1 MTDVIMAPLEVSLA
15 KSCQIKEG
23 KYLNERVPSL
33 KLITYLEFTLI
44 MLTIPL
50 AAIDINGEKAGV
62 IARNVDMLLL
72 IGLGVLLSVALY
84 FIVEKMITN
93 RVQLLESKQD
103 AMAKS
108 LEYLTKRMDI
118 MFEMITSMQIS
129 QEKTLSKMLS
139 GQDLKDKM
147 FDVLACH
154 ERDCPARQHAMRD

>member
-1 MTDVIMAPLEVSLA
+1 MTDISMTPLETSLA
-15 KSCQIKEG
+15 KSCQPEETG
-23 KYLNERVPSL
+23 YLNRRVPSL
-33 KLITYLEFTLI
+33 KLLTFLEFILI

-50 AAIDINGEKAGV
+50 AAVDITEEKAGA
-62 IARNVDMLLL
+62 IARNVDILLL
-72 IGLGVLLSVALY
+72 IGLGVLVSVALY

-93 RVQLLESKQD
+93 RVQMLEAKQD

-118 MFEMITSMQIS
+118 MFDMITNMQIS

-139 GQDLKDKM
+139 GQDLKDRM

-154 ERDCPARQHAMRD
+154 ERDCPARQHARKD

>member
-1 MTDVIMAPLEVSLA
+1 MTPLEVSLA
-15 KSCQIKEG
+15 KSCQPEETG
-23 KYLNERVPSL
+23 YLNRSEPTL
-33 KLITYLEFTLI
+33 KLLTFLEFILI

-50 AAIDINGEKAGV
+50 AAVDITGEKAGA
-62 IARNVDMLLL
+62 IARNVDILLL

-93 RVQLLESKQD
+93 RVQMLEAKQD

-118 MFEMITSMQIS
+118 MFDMITNMQIS

-147 FDVLACH
+147 LDVLACH
-154 ERDCPARQHAMRD
+154 ERDCPARKQACRD

>member
-1 MTDVIMAPLEVSLA
+1 MTDVIVAPLEVSLA

-50 AAIDINGEKAGV
+50 AVVDINGEKAGV

-72 IGLGVLLSVALY
+72 IGLGVLISVALY

-108 LEYLTKRMDI
+108 LEYLTKRMDVL
-118 MFEMITSMQIS
+118 FELVTSMQIS

-139 GQDLKDKM
+139 GQDLKEKM

-154 ERDCPARQHAMRD
+154 ERDCPARKQACRD